1 MRMGASGNGRAVAFV
16 EGAKSTENL
25 KMQRRT
31 PLRVPARLPP
41 RSPAVPTSVDI
52 SDSSDDAGGDAPP
65 SSRGKWQRGPQG
77 RGGTGSSSAHSSR
90 KADPSSSDLSD
101 SDDSAD
107 RGARKAPVYKAPS
120 RAASRDSGRESPIVR
135 HGGKASRPTTA
146 SMNRGLGGSF
156 AGDDLDMIEQAI
168 GRQQH
173 GIKRAGHNAVSR
185 AIDAARHHNQNLSDS
200 EISASS
206 DEGRRVPLSVS
217 RASMA
222 AVQRSQVHCCMPQL
236 RFASL
241 AYASQ

>member
-1 MRMGASGNGRAVAFV
+1 
-16 EGAKSTENL
+16 
-25 KMQRRT
+25 
-31 PLRVPARLPP
+31 
-41 RSPAVPTSVDI
+41 
-52 SDSSDDAGGDAPP
+52 
-65 SSRGKWQRGPQG
+65 
-77 RGGTGSSSAHSSR
+77 
-90 KADPSSSDLSD
+90 
-101 SDDSAD
+101 
-107 RGARKAPVYKAPS
+107 
-120 RAASRDSGRESPIVR
+120 
-135 HGGKASRPTTA
+135 
-146 SMNRGLGGSF
+146 MNRGLGGSG
-156 AGDDLDMIEQAI
+156 AGDDVDMIEQAI